1 MSNPKNYDKR
11 TRHKTLTPLIQ
22 ESSSSSSKLGNPNS
36 ASTTNFSEIFGRRAR
51 HKTLTPLIQESSS
64 SSSKLGNP
72 NSASTTNF
80 SEYLNSITRQIT
92 QPPVNPQSS
101 SSSKLGNPESA
112 STTKSQVIDHD
123 ELIELQR
130 LEDRARRGFPQ
141 SDTIAN
147 TPAAITIEESYKIFQ
162 TKQKFGKREK
172 TIISQFRL
180 KELKEFLEKNEFE
193 YANINEKNVIYNAG
207 NGDCFFLALHQ
218 GLKERKLLDKY
229 CFHIKPKLR
238 NESYSCSTDAGFAK
252 FMREFISQ
260 NSDEAITRLI
270 EILKTLDSDS
280 FKEYISTFSRQL
292 REIFSYNNIQK
303 LKRETN
309 PEKMISDYK
318 QQILHKERGEQTYVC
333 ELELAI
339 VRESLNECGIL
350 LSVFNDYNE
359 SNSNGLPQILADL
372 QNRICMVNIGE
383 YHYEFISFR
392 PGAHSSTGNQK
403 GSLKDAVL
411 LEIENKYHGKTCL
424 KIVEQLLKSGTLET
438 QKGLS
443 EDSLLS
449 EIEND
454 YSGKTCSEI
463 VRELLDSG
471 KLEIVNSK
479 GSKGGR
485 KTKKK
490 RKNHRRR
497 TRRR

>member
-1 MSNPKNYDKR
+1 
-11 TRHKTLTPLIQ
+11 
-22 ESSSSSSKLGNPNS
+22 
-36 ASTTNFSEIFGRRAR
+36 
-51 HKTLTPLIQESSS
+51 
-64 SSSKLGNP
+64 
-72 NSASTTNF
+72 
-80 SEYLNSITRQIT
+80 
-92 QPPVNPQSS
+92 
-101 SSSKLGNPESA
+101 
-112 STTKSQVIDHD
+112 VIDHD

-193 YANINEKNVIYNAG
+193 YANINEKNVVHNIG
-207 NGDCFFLALHQ
+207 NGDCFFLALYQ
-218 GLKERKLLDKY
+218 GLLERNLLDAY
-229 CFHIKPKLR
+229 CSDIKKKLPDSKKSSR
-238 NESYSCSTDAGFAK
+238 CSTDAGFAK
-252 FMREFISQ
+252 FMREFISH
-260 NSDEAITRLI
+260 NADEKILAQII
-270 EILKTLDSDS
+270 ELNAVVDTVDEEN
-280 FKEYISTFSRQL
+280 FETFISGFSSQM
-292 REIFSYNNIQK
+292 REIFSYENFQN
-303 LKRETN
+303 LKNDPTTISDR
-309 PEKMISDYK
+309 MISDYK
-318 QQILHKERGEQTYVC
+318 QQILHKERGEQTYISQ
-333 ELELAI
+333 LEFAF
-339 VRESLNECGIL
+339 VQESLNEYGIL
-350 LSVFNDYNE
+350 LSVFNDYEPDNG
-359 SNSNGLPQILADL
+359 NGLPQILADL

-383 YHYEFISFR
+383 NHYELISFR

-443 EDSLLS
+443 KDSLLS